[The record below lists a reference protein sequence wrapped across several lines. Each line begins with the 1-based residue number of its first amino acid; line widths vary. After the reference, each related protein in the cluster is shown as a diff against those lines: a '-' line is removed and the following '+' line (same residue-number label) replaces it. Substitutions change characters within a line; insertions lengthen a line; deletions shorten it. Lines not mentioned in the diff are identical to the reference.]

1 LLTLKIEIKE
11 KPQKLTFEFKDKDAE
26 KYLSLNLKEIGVIKV
41 GKYDKSNYLKITCK
55 EQFSKEQMLYV
66 KADGEICGAFNI
78 HPNSS
83 AHVKKISALFISVKT
98 DINDV
103 IKVGKAKPAVSSIL
117 QNA

>member
-1 LLTLKIEIKE
+1 LTLLKGKSALLTLKIEIKE

-66 KADGEICGAFNI
+66 KADGEICGAFNYS
-78 HPNSS
+78 PQLFSS
-83 AHVKKISALFISVKT
+83 CQKISVFLF
-98 DINDV
+98 
-103 IKVGKAKPAVSSIL
+103 L
-117 QNA
+117 